1 MNNYKKHIEQDKH
14 LNDPNKDGTIHV
26 HIGKNEKLSNLKK
39 IHIFQFLGIFGVLK
53 IQLTSL
59 TQTSLN

>member
-14 LNDPNKDGTIHV
+14 LNDPNKDGIIHA

-39 IHIFQFLGIFGVLK
+39 IHIF
-53 IQLTSL
+53 
-59 TQTSLN
+59 